1 MLINNIY
8 ISNNK
13 VLQIPIKGN
22 VIIWDEQLDKGPLV
36 ADVGSDSFW
45 KIRYQY
51 YQETFQTNKLIYF
64 DNYIKPIVFIED
76 LPKNATIIIYA
87 KKDLREQINT
97 LALCTYLLKYYRK
110 DVKYFI
116 THIETEKPLDIVLQ
130 NSIRLSRNALLF
142 AKQAWKLWVKKDIKQ
157 LQEFN
162 FDKEIRFP
170 FLQNAITKYLIKTN
184 INLSKKA

>member
-1 MLINNIY
+1 MNNSIHLF
-8 ISNNK
+8 IGNTSK
-13 VLQIPIKGN
+13 SPFKLADLKGKLVFWN
-22 VIIWDEQLDKGPLV
+22 EQLHKGPLI
-36 ADVGSDSFW
+36 ADIGSDIFW

-76 LPKNATIIIYA
+76 LPKNATITIYA
-87 KKDLREQINT
+87 RKDLREQINI
-97 LALCTYLLKYYRK
+97 LALCTYLLRYYRK

-116 THIETEKPLDIVLQ
+116 TYIETEKSLDIVLQ

-142 AKQAWKLWVKKDIKQ
+142 AKQSWELWVKKDIKQ

-162 FDKEIRFP
+162 FSKEKRFP
-170 FLQNAITKYLIKTN
+170 FLQAVITAFLNQQK
-184 INLSKKA
+184 